1 MAKTHKS
8 NRSLAKRVKITG
20 NGRILKRK
28 PGQGH
33 FNAKDSGSTGLHKH
47 GQKLSPV
54 AFAKSF
60 QNLMPS
66 RSISS
71 KQ

>member
-1 MAKTHKS
+1 MSKTHKS
-8 NRSLAKRVKITG
+8 NRSLAKRVKITSTG
-20 NGRILKRK
+20 KILKRK
-28 PGQGH
+28 PGQSH
-33 FNAKDSGSTGLHKH
+33 FNAKDSGSTGLRKH

-54 AFAKSF
+54 QFAKSF

-66 RSISS
+66 RNVSS

>member
-1 MAKTHKS
+1 M
-8 NRSLAKRVKITG
+8 AKRVKITG

-47 GQKLSPV
+47 GQKLSV
-54 AFAKSF
+54 KTKVVKREEELF
-60 QNLMPS
+60 
-66 RSISS
+66 
-71 KQ
+71 